1 VERVVWDVTDDDV
14 FPLHEALKD
23 GPLDLLINNAGSG
36 TPGGPL
42 EAVDV
47 ATVLRVCDVNVG
59 GVIRA
64 TRAALPNLRRS
75 PAPLVLNISSR
86 LGSIH
91 DQADGRYRDL
101 ATSYAYRISKA
112 AQNMTT
118 TCLANELGP
127 EVRVWGVHPG
137 SLATG
142 MGRPGAVGDPC
153 AAAGRLLEL
162 ADSTETRSP
171 RFLDLG
177 HGELPW

>member
-1 VERVVWDVTDDDV
+1 MWDVTDDDV

>member
-1 VERVVWDVTDDDV
+1 MVWDVTDDDV
-14 FPLHEALKD
+14 SPLHEALKD
-23 GPLDLLINNAGSG
+23 DPLDLLINNAGAG

-42 EAVDV
+42 EMVDV
-47 ATVLRVCDVNVG
+47 ATVLSTCDVNVG

-64 TRAALPNLRRS
+64 TRAALPSLRRAA
-75 PAPLVLNISSR
+75 APLVLNISSR
-86 LGSIH
+86 LGSIS
-91 DQADGRYRDL
+91 DQADGRYRNF

-112 AQNMTT
+112 AQNMAT

-127 EVRVWGVHPG
+127 RVRVWSVHPG

-142 MGRPGAVGDPC
+142 MGRTGAGGDPV

-162 ADSTETRSP
+162 ADSTVTSSP
-171 RFLDLG
+171 RFVDLG